1 MDDDDDYYFDESDGD
16 YGGSS
21 YSLEEDHGDDL
32 NDLLV
37 EEPIEKIWTTASV
50 ISAESLLAAQKE
62 VLQNV
67 MSLLLINE
75 QQARSLL
82 IYYRWNVQKVYDS
95 FERKGKEPLFQEAGV
110 VISDDRD
117 LDILGSSTAVITCN
131 VCFEDVA
138 VLDATKM
145 DCGHLFCNDCWT
157 QNFIIRIKDGE
168 RTIRCMDTKC
178 NAICDDVIIRN
189 LVSRKDPCL
198 AERFERFL
206 LESYVE
212 DNDNIKWCPSNPHCG
227 NAIRVDGS
235 NVFEVECIC
244 GFQFCFNCSLEAH
257 SPCSCQMWKLW
268 VQKCGDESGNTDWIM
283 VNTKPCPKCNKLVEK
298 NGGCN
303 LVRCRCDQHFCWL
316 CGGACGAEHTWSTIT
331 GHTCNSFTQKKEMSL
346 LAAKQRLQRYMHYFN
361 RYMTHADSSKKENT
375 LNENIQR
382 KISESENKN
391 SMIKDYSW
399 VLDGSRQ
406 LLRSRRVLKYTYPL
420 AFYVF
425 GDELFK
431 DKMTPEEKEIK
442 QHLFEDLQQQLETNV
457 ERLSM
462 YIEKDFYDFNDEQV
476 IELKY
481 QVVNLN
487 RVVNKFCGQ
496 MYKYIEDDL
505 LEPMKHAVHR
515 IAPYSSGGPNMLLQP
530 SSSSGNSGDS

>member
-1 MDDDDDYYFDESDGD
+1 MDDDDYYFDESDGD

-37 EEPIEKIWTTASV
+37 EEPVEKIWTTASV

-82 IYYRWNVQKVYDS
+82 IHYRWNVQKVSDY

-117 LDILGSSTAVITCN
+117 LDMLGSSTAVITCN

-145 DCGHLFCNDCWT
+145 DCGHFFCNDCWT

-168 RTIRCMDTKC
+168 RTIRCGNSGSRNAVTKQGLQTGSWLTQSP
-178 NAICDDVIIRN
+178 A
-189 LVSRKDPCL
+189 
-198 AERFERFL
+198 
-206 LESYVE
+206 
-212 DNDNIKWCPSNPHCG
+212 PS
-227 NAIRVDGS
+227 ATSSLKRMVAVTWS
-235 NVFEVECIC
+235 NV
-244 GFQFCFNCSLEAH
+244 
-257 SPCSCQMWKLW
+257 
-268 VQKCGDESGNTDWIM
+268 D
-283 VNTKPCPKCNKLVEK
+283 VN
-298 NGGCN
+298 
-303 LVRCRCDQHFCWL
+303 
-316 CGGACGAEHTWSTIT
+316 
-331 GHTCNSFTQKKEMSL
+331 
-346 LAAKQRLQRYMHYFN
+346 
-361 RYMTHADSSKKENT
+361 
-375 LNENIQR
+375 NI
-382 KISESENKN
+382 S
-391 SMIKDYSW
+391 DYSW
-399 VLDGSRQ
+399 VLDGLRQ

-420 AFYVF
+420 AFYIF

-442 QHLFEDLQQQLETNV
+442 RHLFEDLQQQLETNV

-462 YIEKDFYDFNDEQV
+462 Y
-476 IELKY
+476 
-481 QVVNLN
+481 
-487 RVVNKFCGQ
+487 
-496 MYKYIEDDL
+496 KYIEDDL
-505 LEPMKHAVHR
+505 FEPMRHAAHR
-515 IAPYSSGGPNMLLQP
+515 IAPYSSGGPKMLLQP
-530 SSSSGNSGDS
+530 SSSGNSGVKPNI

>member
-1 MDDDDDYYFDESDGD
+1 MDDDDYYFDESDGD

-37 EEPIEKIWTTASV
+37 EEPVEKIWTTASV

-82 IYYRWNVQKVYDS
+82 IHYRWNVQKVSDY

-117 LDILGSSTAVITCN
+117 LDMLGSSTAVITCN

-145 DCGHLFCNDCWT
+145 DCGHFFCNDCWT

-189 LVSRKDPCL
+189 LVSQKDPCL
-198 AERFERFL
+198 AERLERFL

-212 DNDNIKWCPSNPHCG
+212 DNDNVKWCPSNPHCG
-227 NAIRVDGS
+227 NAIQVDGN

-244 GFQFCFNCSLEAH
+244 GFQFCFNCSHEAH

-268 VQKCGDESGNTDWIM
+268 VQKCGDEAGTTDWIM
-283 VNTKPCPKCNKLVEK
+283 VNTKPCPN
-298 NGGCN
+298 
-303 LVRCRCDQHFCWL
+303 WL
-316 CGGACGAEHTWSTIT
+316 CGGACGAHHTWNTIT
-331 GHTCNSFTQKKEMSL
+331 GHTCNGFTQEEEVSF
-346 LAAKQRLQRYMHYFN
+346 LAVKQRLHRYLHYFD
-361 RYMTHADSSKKENT
+361 RYMTHADSLKKENA
-375 LNENIQR
+375 LSEHIQR
-382 KISESENKN
+382 KISILENNN
-391 SMIKDYSW
+391 SAIKDYSW
-399 VLDGSRQ
+399 VLDGLRQ

-420 AFYVF
+420 AFYIF

-442 QHLFEDLQQQLETNV
+442 RHLFEDLQQQLETNV

-462 YIEKDFYDFNDEQV
+462 YVEKDFYDLNEKQV
-476 IELKY
+476 MELKL

-505 LEPMKHAVHR
+505 FEPMRHAAHR
-515 IAPYSSGGPNMLLQP
+515 IAPYSSGGPKMLLQP
-530 SSSSGNSGDS
+530 SSSGNSGVKPNI

>member
-1 MDDDDDYYFDESDGD
+1 MDDDDYYFDESDGD

-37 EEPIEKIWTTASV
+37 EEPVEKIWTTASV

-82 IYYRWNVQKVYDS
+82 IHYRWNVQKVSDY

-117 LDILGSSTAVITCN
+117 LDMLGSSTAVITCN

-145 DCGHLFCNDCWT
+145 DCGHFFCNDCWT

-189 LVSRKDPCL
+189 LVSQKDPCL
-198 AERFERFL
+198 AERLERFL

-212 DNDNIKWCPSNPHCG
+212 DNDNVKWCPSNPHCG
-227 NAIRVDGS
+227 NAIQVDGNNHTHHVHARCGNSGSRNAVTKQGLQTGSWLTQSPAPSATSSLKRMVAVTWS
-235 NVFEVECIC
+235 NV
-244 GFQFCFNCSLEAH
+244 
-257 SPCSCQMWKLW
+257 
-268 VQKCGDESGNTDWIM
+268 D
-283 VNTKPCPKCNKLVEK
+283 VN
-298 NGGCN
+298 
-303 LVRCRCDQHFCWL
+303 
-316 CGGACGAEHTWSTIT
+316 
-331 GHTCNSFTQKKEMSL
+331 
-346 LAAKQRLQRYMHYFN
+346 
-361 RYMTHADSSKKENT
+361 
-375 LNENIQR
+375 NI
-382 KISESENKN
+382 S
-391 SMIKDYSW
+391 DYSW
-399 VLDGSRQ
+399 VLDGLRQ

-420 AFYVF
+420 AFYIF

-442 QHLFEDLQQQLETNV
+442 RHLFEDLQQQLETNV

-462 YIEKDFYDFNDEQV
+462 YVEKDFYDLNEKQV
-476 IELKY
+476 MELKL

-505 LEPMKHAVHR
+505 FEPMRHAAHR
-515 IAPYSSGGPNMLLQP
+515 IAPYSSGGPKMLLQP
-530 SSSSGNSGDS
+530 SSSGNSGVKPNI